1 MNYTVRRI
9 GTYTA
14 LALILG
20 ITGCQTTT
28 TKKSETSVTAA
39 GVEGTGPVP
48 EEKEPSVRNS
58 LLESNSNL
66 QTVHFDYD
74 SSKLSTEALT
84 ILAKNAGW
92 LREHDQ
98 VIVQVSGHCD
108 QRGTDSYNLAL
119 GERRAKAVRDYYGR
133 LGIHGRR
140 VATIS
145 YGHEKLTCRE
155 ENEACWEQ
163 NRRAETLTAVSK
175 SNAKGPNVASPST
188 P

>member
-1 MNYTVRRI
+1 MLSAIALFI
-9 GTYTA
+9 G
-14 LALILG
+14 IS
-20 ITGCQTTT
+20 GCQTTS
-28 TKKSETSVTAA
+28 TKKSETTVTAA
-39 GVEGTGPVP
+39 GVEGNGPVP

-58 LLESNSNL
+58 LLESIPSL

-84 ILAKNAGW
+84 VLAKNAGW
-92 LREHDQ
+92 LREHEE

-145 YGHEKLTCRE
+145 YGHEKLLCKE
-155 ENEACWEQ
+155 DNEACWEQ
-163 NRRAETLTAVSK
+163 NRRAETLMAVTK
-175 SNAKGPNVASPST
+175 GNAKRTQGTATT